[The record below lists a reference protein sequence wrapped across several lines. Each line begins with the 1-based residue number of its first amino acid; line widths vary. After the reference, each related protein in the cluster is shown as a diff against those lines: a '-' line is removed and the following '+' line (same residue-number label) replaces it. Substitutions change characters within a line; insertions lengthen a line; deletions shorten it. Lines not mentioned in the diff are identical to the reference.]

1 MSTHPD
7 TIADAALEASIYAAR
22 AGGPRDACMSMA
34 RELIA
39 EELGIDNARAARL
52 FRRAM
57 VRRGLKS
64 PDPEIREQAARIH
77 FRSQ

>member
-1 MSTHPD
+1 VSTHPD
-7 TIADAALEASIYAAR
+7 TIADAALEASIIAAR
-22 AGGPRDACMSMA
+22 AGVPRDACMNMA

-39 EELGIDNARAARL
+39 EELGIDRARAARL

-64 PDPEIREQAARIH
+64 ADSAIREQAARIH